1 MTSDSNT
8 GSGTAA
14 YGSWPTPL
22 TSLRLVE
29 SATRFGEVAV
39 APDGALWW
47 SESRPSENGRVALV
61 RRTPDGEVADVVP
74 AGVNVRT
81 RVHEYGGG
89 AWWLAG
95 RDAWYADFADQRLY
109 RLAPGQGPVAVT
121 AEPGVPA
128 GERFADGRPGP
139 EPSSVTC
146 VRERHSGAGQ
156 VDNEIVTVDT
166 DGTVDV
172 LVSGPDFVSDPRW
185 SGDGALCWLQWNH
198 PNMPWD
204 GTELI
209 VRNSAGRDQ
218 LVAGGSDESVSQ
230 PTWGADGSLY
240 FLSDRTG
247 WWNLYRWSGA
257 MEGTDGA
264 IDPVLTMDAEIGG
277 PQWVF
282 SQSRYALL
290 DDGRILAAACQN
302 AFDSL
307 HVVNTD
313 GTVRQLE
320 LPYSVY
326 RQLRAAPGG
335 IVCLAGSSSAEL
347 SLVRVSADDGAVE
360 VVSAARDLG
369 LDETWFAVPEAVSFP
384 SGPTGGTGVDTGD
397 AARTAHALVYPPR
410 NPDATAPE
418 GELPP
423 LIVMIHGGPT
433 SMAEPLLDLAIQYWT
448 TRGFAVADVNYG
460 GSTGY
465 GRPYRDLLRGN
476 WGVVDVE
483 DCVACAQHLAKSGR
497 VDPARMAI
505 TGGSAG
511 GYTTL
516 AVLSFAPGVFSA
528 GASHYGVADLALLA
542 ADTHKFESRYL
553 DRLVGPLPEARA
565 TYEERS
571 PITHADAL
579 RTPLAVFQGQ
589 EDKVVPPEQAHLIV
603 AALAANGVDHAAV
616 FFEGEQHGF
625 RRAENIRA
633 ALDGELSFY
642 AQIFGF
648 ELPAGEGISPIEIH
662 RALGT

>member
-1 MTSDSNT
+1 M
-8 GSGTAA
+8 
-14 YGSWPTPL
+14 
-22 TSLRLVE
+22 
-29 SATRFGEVAV
+29 
-39 APDGALWW
+39 
-47 SESRPSENGRVALV
+47 ALV
-61 RRTPDGEVADVVP
+61 RRSPDGQLADMVP
-74 AGVNVRT
+74 AEVNLRT

-95 RDAWYADFADQRLY
+95 EDAWFVDFADQRLY
-109 RLAPGQGPVAVT
+109 RLAPGREPVPVT
-121 AEPGVPA
+121 AEPSELA
-128 GERFADGRPGP
+128 AERFADGRPGP
-139 EPSSVTC
+139 YPNSVTC
-146 VRERHSGAGQ
+146 VRERHDGSGQ
-156 VDNEIVTVDT
+156 VDNEIVRVDT
-166 DGTVDV
+166 DGNIQV
-172 LVSGPDFVSDPRW
+172 LVSGTDFVSDPRW
-185 SGDGALCWLQWNH
+185 SVLTPAVGGSRLPPDRSGDGSLCWLQWNH

-204 GTELI
+204 GSELV
-209 VRNSAGRDQ
+209 VRSSAGDDQ
-218 LVAGGSDESVSQ
+218 VVAGGADESISQ

-257 MEGTDGA
+257 VDGPGEVVEP
-264 IDPVLTMDAEIGG
+264 IMIMNAEIGK

-282 SQSRYALL
+282 GQSRYALL
-290 DDGRILAAACQN
+290 DDGRIVVAACRD

-307 HVVNTD
+307 HVLDTD
-313 GTVRQLE
+313 GTVRRLD

-326 RQLRAAPGG
+326 RQLRAVPGG
-335 IVCLAGSSSAEL
+335 VVCLAGAPAAEL
-347 SLVRVSADDGAVE
+347 SIVRISADDGAAE
-360 VVSAARDLG
+360 ILSAPRNLG
-369 LDETWFAVPEAVSFP
+369 LAENWFAEPEAVSFP
-384 SGPTGGTGVDTGD
+384 SGPTEAEGER
-397 AARTAHALVYPPR
+397 ARTAHALVYPPC
-410 NPDATAPE
+410 NPDITAPD
-418 GELPP
+418 GDLPP

-433 SMAEPLLDLAIQYWT
+433 SMAEPLLDLSIQYWT
-448 TRGFAVADVNYG
+448 SRGFTVADVNYG

-483 DCVACAQHLAKSGR
+483 DCVACAQHLASRGW

-516 AVLSFAPGVFSA
+516 AVLTFAAGVFNA
-528 GASHYGVADLALLA
+528 GASHYGVGDLALLA

-553 DRLVGPLPEARA
+553 DRLVGPLPQAQA
-565 TYEERS
+565 IYDERS
-571 PITHADAL
+571 PIKHPESL
-579 RTPLAVFQGQ
+579 RTPLAVFQGL
-589 EDKVVPPEQAHLIV
+589 EDKVVPPEQAELIV

-648 ELPAGEGISPIEIH
+648 DLPAEEGISPIAI
-662 RALGT
+662 RRGGGIG